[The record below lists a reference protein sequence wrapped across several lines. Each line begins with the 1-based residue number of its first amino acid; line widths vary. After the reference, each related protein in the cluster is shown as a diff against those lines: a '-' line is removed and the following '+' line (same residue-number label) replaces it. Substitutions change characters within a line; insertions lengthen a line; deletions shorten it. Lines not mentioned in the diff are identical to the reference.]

1 MKIHTKYSIKI
12 PLFLIFSACEGYA
25 VNKIPRGK
33 WIAPYPKMSEE
44 DCATFCSVNEKC
56 KSWTTYN
63 GYCFPS
69 EAEALQDYNGL
80 NSGYNC
86 NTL

>member
-1 MKIHTKYSIKI
+1 
-12 PLFLIFSACEGYA
+12 
-25 VNKIPRGK
+25 
-33 WIAPYPKMSEE
+33 MSEE
-44 DCATFCSVNEKC
+44 ECATFCSVNEKC

-63 GYCFPS
+63 EYCFPS
-69 EAEALQDYNGL
+69 EAEALQDFNGL